1 MDYRLSPSEARE
13 LIRLKLSHNFGVTPA
28 EATHEHFYKAI
39 VLIVRDLLQ
48 RGRSEFMQKA
58 AVQDKKQVFYLCMEF
73 LMGRSLKNN
82 LSNLGLM
89 DSMEKALSDF
99 DIKLDK
105 IFNQEPDAGLGN
117 GGLGRLAAC

>member
-58 AVQDKKQVFYLCMEF
+58 AVQDMAVFCI
-73 LMGRSLKNN
+73 
-82 LSNLGLM
+82 SN
-89 DSMEKALSDF
+89 
-99 DIKLDK
+99 
-105 IFNQEPDAGLGN
+105 
-117 GGLGRLAAC
+117 